1 MMRCHKK
8 KREKK
13 MKKFFLIVLTAH
25 MFDFAIAAYMLN
37 LI

>member
-1 MMRCHKK
+1 MMRRHKK
-8 KREKK
+8 EKK

-25 MFDFAIAAYMLN
+25 IFDFVIAAYMLN